1 MRLSVGLPFSCFYVI
16 FDQSIPLLLAFMV
29 FGLFSFYSN
38 KPRVWPGRKSP
49 SDLCCVKWDAKPEL
63 TQSINQSLLLL
74 YKSFPLKKPFFPQDH
89 LGLGPDP
96 LGSRF
101 FLTRA
106 ICRYASTIC
115 CVRQCVRL
123 SARVPVRSREFYE
136 SRKPGHAAGL
146 AR

>member
-1 MRLSVGLPFSCFYVI
+1 MCVCLWVYHFRVFMLSLISLFLCC
-16 FDQSIPLLLAFMV
+16 LLLWCLAYLV
-29 FGLFSFYSN
+29 STVTSQEFGREESL
-38 KPRVWPGRKSP
+38 R

-136 SRKPGHAAGL
+136 NG
-146 AR
+146 